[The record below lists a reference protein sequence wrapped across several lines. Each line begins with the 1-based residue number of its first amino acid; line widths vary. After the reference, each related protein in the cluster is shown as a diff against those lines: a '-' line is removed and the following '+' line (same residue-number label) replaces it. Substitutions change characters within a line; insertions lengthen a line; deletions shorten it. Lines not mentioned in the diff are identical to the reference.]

1 MFGHL
6 RVKDPKENSGIMV
19 GGKRVPSH
27 GMVRSSALSRLYFGP
42 PFISCGMGILTQPW
56 SDNVDLMEMTPL
68 KIREWHP
75 RNS

>member
-27 GMVRSSALSRLYFGP
+27 GMVMMVMVMVMMMVMMVMVMMMVMVVVVTMVVTVIIKVVTGIRITDLSS
-42 PFISCGMGILTQPW
+42 
-56 SDNVDLMEMTPL
+56 
-68 KIREWHP
+68 
-75 RNS
+75 